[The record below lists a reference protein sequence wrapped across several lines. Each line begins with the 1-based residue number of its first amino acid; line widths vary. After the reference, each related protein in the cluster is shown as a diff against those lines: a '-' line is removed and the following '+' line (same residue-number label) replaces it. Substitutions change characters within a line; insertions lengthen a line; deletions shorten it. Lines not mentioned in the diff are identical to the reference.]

1 MFLNIPIVIYPMEE
15 PFQTIRNIVIKE
27 LECSAHSMDHVDRV
41 YNLCLKLSE
50 GENVD
55 LDVIKASAL
64 LHDICRVK
72 EDQDSTGATDHAIL
86 GAQMAHPILKN
97 LNFSEDKIKHI
108 QDCIITHRYRTGNTP
123 KTKEAEILFDAD
135 KLDTI
140 GTIGL
145 ARCFVWVGKNNAYIY
160 REVNIDDYVKEN
172 LGGSIKGRIQDAS
185 KHSVNI
191 EYETKLKF
199 IIDKL
204 HTKKAKE
211 IGKERLEYF
220 KDFLDRLEKEVKGEI

>member
-1 MFLNIPIVIYPMEE
+1 MEE
-15 PFQTIRNIVIKE
+15 VFQSIRDVVVKE
-27 LECSAHSMDHVDRV
+27 LECSAHNMDHVDRV

-55 LDVIKASAL
+55 LDVIKTSAL
-64 LHDICRVK
+64 LHDIARVK
-72 EDQDSTGATDHAIL
+72 EDMDSTGKTDHAVL
-86 GAQMAHPILKN
+86 GSNMAEQILKKF
-97 LNFSEDKIKHI
+97 NFPEDKIKHI
-108 QDCIITHRYRTGNTP
+108 QDCIITHRYRTGNLP
-123 KTKEAEILFDAD
+123 KTLEAKILFDAD

-145 ARCFVWVGKNNAYIY
+145 ARCFVWVGKNNAQIY
-160 REVNIDDYVKEN
+160 RKVNLNDYIKEN

-199 IIDKL
+199 IVEKL
-204 HTKKAKE
+204 HTQKAKK
-211 IGKERLEYF
+211 IGKERLDYF
-220 KDFLDRLEKEVKGEI
+220 KNFLEKLEKEINGDI

>member
-1 MFLNIPIVIYPMEE
+1 MEE
-15 PFQTIRNIVIKE
+15 VFQSIRDIVVKE
-27 LECSAHSMDHVDRV
+27 LECSAHNMDHVDRV

-64 LHDICRVK
+64 LHDIARVK
-72 EDQDSTGATDHAIL
+72 EDIDSTGKTDHAVL
-86 GAQMAHPILKN
+86 GSNMAEQILKK
-97 LNFSEDKIKHI
+97 LNFPNDKIQHVK
-108 QDCIITHRYRTGNTP
+108 DCILTHRYRTGNIP
-123 KTKEAEILFDAD
+123 KTLEAEILFDAD

-145 ARCFVWVGKNNAYIY
+145 ARCFVWVGKNNAHIY
-160 REVNIDDYVKEN
+160 RKVNLEDYIKEN
-172 LGGSIKGRIQDAS
+172 LNGKINGRIQDAS

-199 IIDKL
+199 IVDKL
-204 HTKKAKE
+204 HTEKAKE
-211 IGKERLEYF
+211 IGKERIDYF
-220 KDFLDRLEKEVKGEI
+220 KSFLDRLEKEINGEI

>member
-1 MFLNIPIVIYPMEE
+1 MEDVFQSIREIV
-15 PFQTIRNIVIKE
+15 VKE
-27 LECSAHSMDHVDRV
+27 LECSAHNMDHVDRV

-64 LHDICRVK
+64 LHDIARVK
-72 EDQDSTGATDHAIL
+72 EDMDSTGATDHAVLGSNMAEQIL
-86 GAQMAHPILKN
+86 NK
-97 LNFSEDKIKHI
+97 LNFPEDKTKHI
-108 QDCIITHRYRTGNTP
+108 QDCILTHRYRTGNTP
-123 KTKEAEILFDAD
+123 KTLEAEILFDAD

-145 ARCFVWVGKNNAYIY
+145 ARCFVWVGKNNAHIY
-160 REVNIDDYVKEN
+160 RKVNLDEYIQDN
-172 LGGSIKGRIQDAS
+172 LCGKINGRIQDAS

-204 HTKKAKE
+204 HTEKAKE
-211 IGKERLEYF
+211 IGKERIEYF
-220 KDFLDRLEKEVKGEI
+220 KSFLDRLEKEIKGEI

>member
-1 MFLNIPIVIYPMEE
+1 MFLNLFRVIYLMEE
-15 PFQTIRNIVIKE
+15 PFQSIRNIVAKE
-27 LECSAHSMDHVDRV
+27 LECSAHNMDHVDRV

-50 GENVD
+50 DENVD

-64 LHDICRVK
+64 LHDIARVK
-72 EDQDSTGATDHAIL
+72 EDMDSTGKTDHAL
-86 GAQMAHPILKN
+86 LSAEMALPILKN

-108 QDCIITHRYRTGNTP
+108 QECIISHRYRTGNKP
-123 KTKEAEILFDAD
+123 KSKEAEILFDSD

-145 ARCFVWVGKNNAYIY
+145 ARCFVWVGRNNAHIY
-160 REVNIDDYVKEN
+160 RDVNIEEYIKEN
-172 LGGSIKGRIQDAS
+172 LNGNINGRIQDKT

-204 HTKKAKE
+204 HTRKAKE
-211 IGKERLEYF
+211 IGKERLDYF
-220 KDFLDRLEKEVKGEI
+220 KKFLERLEKEIKGEI

>member
-1 MFLNIPIVIYPMEE
+1 MEE
-15 PFQTIRNIVIKE
+15 VFQSIRDIVVKE
-27 LECSAHSMDHVDRV
+27 LECSAHNMDHVDRV

-64 LHDICRVK
+64 LHDIARVK
-72 EDQDSTGATDHAIL
+72 EDMDSTGKTDHAVL
-86 GAQMAHPILKN
+86 GSNMAEQILKK
-97 LNFSEDKIKHI
+97 LNFPNDKIQHVK
-108 QDCIITHRYRTGNTP
+108 DCILTHRYRTGNIP
-123 KTKEAEILFDAD
+123 KTLEAEILFDAD

-145 ARCFVWVGKNNAYIY
+145 ARCFVWVGKNNAHIYCKVNLDEYIK
-160 REVNIDDYVKEN
+160 DN
-172 LGGSIKGRIQDAS
+172 LCGKINGRIQDAS

-199 IIDKL
+199 IVDKL

-211 IGKERLEYF
+211 IGKERIDYF
-220 KDFLDRLEKEVKGEI
+220 KSFLDRLEKEINGDI